1 MKGIRGE
8 MSHSDTKSKVGRFAG
23 ISGLDKTTTRPF
35 LRRKR
40 DTAQLFEHI
49 RREHGNFVIEIF
61 NLHEQLR
68 QAIHLR
74 TLEAYFV
81 LLDRDLKFRQDSVEA
96 YFVLLERDLKFRQD
110 SVEAYFVLLER
121 DLKLRQDSEARNA
134 II

>member
-23 ISGLDKTTTRPF
+23 ISG
-35 LRRKR
+35 
-40 DTAQLFEHI
+40 
-49 RREHGNFVIEIF
+49 
-61 NLHEQLR
+61 
-68 QAIHLR
+68 
-74 TLEAYFV
+74 
-81 LLDRDLKFRQDSVEA
+81 DLKFRQDSVEA

-121 DLKLRQDSEARNA
+121 DIKFRQDSEARNA